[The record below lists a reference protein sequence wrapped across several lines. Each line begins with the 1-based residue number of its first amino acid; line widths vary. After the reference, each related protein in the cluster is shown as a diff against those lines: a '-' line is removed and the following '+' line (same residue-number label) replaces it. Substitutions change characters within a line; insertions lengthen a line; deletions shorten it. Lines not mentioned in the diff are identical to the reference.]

1 MRRLVLL
8 GLAVALALTASG
20 QQPATSTGPKAPPA
34 KAAAGKAAK
43 PVGFDESL
51 PSLGMQLSELPA
63 GPGQAIASGAC
74 LACHSADMLRQQR
87 LDEKKW
93 TASVTKM
100 IGWGAEVPEA
110 KKDELIGYLVK
121 SFGPDNDRFT
131 PLVTRPVGK

>member
-1 MRRLVLL
+1 MRRLVPL
-8 GLAVALALTASG
+8 GLAVAFALTVSG
-20 QQPATSTGPKAPPA
+20 QQPAPPSRPKAPAA
-34 KAAAGKAAK
+34 KATVAK
-43 PVGFDESL
+43 NETSAGFDESL

-93 TASVTKM
+93 TANVTKM

-121 SFGPDNDRFT
+121 SFGPDNDRFA
-131 PLVTRPVGK
+131 PLATRPVGK

>member
-1 MRRLVLL
+1 MRRLVPL
-8 GLAVALALTASG
+8 GLAVVIALTASG
-20 QQPATSTGPKAPPA
+20 QQPAASAGPMTSATKA
-34 KAAAGKAAK
+34 KTAK
-43 PVGFDESL
+43 PASFDESL

-63 GPGQAIASGAC
+63 GPGQAVASGAC

-93 TASVTKM
+93 SASVTKM
-100 IGWGAEVPEA
+100 IGWGAEVPES

>member
-1 MRRLVLL
+1 MRRLAPL
-8 GLAVALALTASG
+8 GLAVVLALTASG
-20 QQPATSTGPKAPPA
+20 QQPAAS
-34 KAAAGKAAK
+34 AGQKSSATRTTRAK
-43 PVGFDESL
+43 PASFDESL

-63 GPGQAIASGAC
+63 GPGQATASGAC

-93 TASVTKM
+93 AASVTKM